1 MPLWTDVITPVEA
14 TGIARIE
21 LQERERA
28 KGSLARFLP
37 NVSVAD
43 DHVKFIKGQHG
54 LVDEAYYRAYN
65 AAPEIISSDVIGS
78 TLIELAAM
86 SNNQPIDERTQK
98 ALRRMPEG
106 QVRKSIEWAIRR
118 AAWSIADRNERT
130 RGQVIHTGK
139 ALANQHNFLL
149 NDDFGRNAALSF
161 TAPALWSDP
170 ATDRMSQLD
179 TWLKLYATHNGGER
193 PGTILMSGAAFAAFA
208 RGAQFRTVLV
218 GGATRMPMAGE
229 VNSIIEAAGYP
240 TIEKYNR
247 STKSGLVLP
256 KEWVYF
262 LPEPTDPFD
271 EDGSALGATFYGQ
284 TVTSESPEFEL
295 APGEQPGVVVGVYR
309 EDRIPYTVEVMADA
323 VTLPVA
329 RDANRAMA
337 VKVL

>member
-14 TGIARIE
+14 TGIARVE

-43 DHVKFIKGQHG
+43 DHVKFYKGQHG

-65 AAPEIISSDVIGS
+65 AAPEIIASDAIGS

-98 ALRRMPEG
+98 ALRRLPDD
-106 QVRKSIEWAIRR
+106 QVRKSIEWSIRR

-139 ALANQHNFLL
+139 AIANQHNFVL
-149 NDDFGRNAALSF
+149 NDDFGRNPALSF
-161 TAPALWSDP
+161 TAPALWS
-170 ATDRMSQLD
+170 AAGTDRMAQMD
-179 TWLKLYATHNGGER
+179 TWLELYANNNGGDR
-193 PGTILMSGAAFAAFA
+193 PGTILMSDAAYAAFA
-208 RGAQFRTVLV
+208 RGDQFKTMLL

-229 VNSIIEAAGYP
+229 VDSIVDAAGYP

-256 KEWVYF
+256 KEYIYF
-262 LPEPTDPFD
+262 LPEATDPFD
-271 EDGSALGATFYGQ
+271 ENGTELGATFYGQ